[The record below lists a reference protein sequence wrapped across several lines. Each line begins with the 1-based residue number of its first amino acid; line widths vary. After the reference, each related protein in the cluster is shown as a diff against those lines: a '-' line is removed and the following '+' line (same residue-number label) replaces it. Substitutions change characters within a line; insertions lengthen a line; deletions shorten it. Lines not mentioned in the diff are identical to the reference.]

1 MTGGSTQQSQMR
13 LPNCLTSRSEGRGQG
28 RPQPAFIVRESLRA
42 RRSEGYSCDRL
53 GLIQLAAR
61 VRFDGGNSSHTSRLS
76 KTRRLTSIATVSKK
90 SRTTSTSAVT
100 SS

>member
-42 RRSEGYSCDRL
+42 GRSEGYSCDRL
-53 GLIQLAAR
+53 GLIQLATR
-61 VRFDGGNSSHTSRLS
+61 VRFDGVNFTAGLP
-76 KTRRLTSIATVSKK
+76 TVQ
-90 SRTTSTSAVT
+90 
-100 SS
+100 